1 VKTTLSTSSTIV
13 AARQQ
18 VSCDL
23 SGQAAILNLSSGVY
37 YGLDGVG
44 ARVWALIQEPRTVE
58 RLRELLTAEY
68 EVDPKRCER
77 DLLSLLTRLRDAGL
91 IEVRA

>member
-1 VKTTLSTSSTIV
+1 MTPALSGSSTIV
-13 AARQQ
+13 AAKEQ

-44 ARVWALIQEPRTVE
+44 ARVWALIQEPRSVQ
-58 RLRELLTAEY
+58 RLRELVTEEY
-68 EVDPKRCER
+68 DVEPEQCER
-77 DLLSLLTRLRDAGL
+77 DLLSLLARLLSAGL